1 MDIDFRDAN
10 LDRLETE
17 TCFTAG
23 FDKAIVKGYR
33 KRMQAIRAAKDERDL
48 YAVKGNHFE
57 KLKGKRAHQ
66 HSLRINDQWRLVV
79 EIQPGNPEN
88 AVTVVSIEDYH

>member
-1 MDIDFRDAN
+1 MDIDFRDEN

-17 TCFTAG
+17 ADFTAG

-57 KLKGKRAHQ
+57 KLKGNRAHQ
-66 HSLRINDQWRLVV
+66 HSLRINDQWRLIV
-79 EIQPGNPEN
+79 EIQPGSPKNT
-88 AVTVVSIEDYH
+88 VTVVSIEDYH

>member
-1 MDIDFRDAN
+1 MDIDFRDEN

-17 TCFTAG
+17 TGFTAG
-23 FDKAIVKGYR
+23 FEKAIVKGYR

-57 KLKGKRAHQ
+57 KLKGKRANQ

-79 EIQPGNPEN
+79 EIQPGNPKN
-88 AVTVVSIEDYH
+88 TVTVVSIEDYH